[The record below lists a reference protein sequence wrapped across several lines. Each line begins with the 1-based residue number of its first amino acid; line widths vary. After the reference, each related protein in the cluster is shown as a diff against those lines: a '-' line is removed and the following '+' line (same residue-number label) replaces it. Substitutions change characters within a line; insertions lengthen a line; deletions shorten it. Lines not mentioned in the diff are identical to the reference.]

1 MYNNLVSYIFSFS
14 FVTVL
19 VAYIIKLPYLLTNNK
34 KLINEYY
41 GINFTKS
48 AVLDVFLFA
57 IYLAISQF
65 FINYFNIDNILY
77 KLLVV
82 TFITIIISG
91 SFFVYF
97 INKNVDNTFFSRWFH
112 AVGYKAIIYDIILI
126 TFSYF
131 MYDYLLTISNNKK
144 LV

>member
-65 FINYFNIDNILY
+65 FINYFKMVLFN
-77 KLLVV
+77 K
-82 TFITIIISG
+82 TI
-91 SFFVYF
+91 
-97 INKNVDNTFFSRWFH
+97 
-112 AVGYKAIIYDIILI
+112 
-126 TFSYF
+126 
-131 MYDYLLTISNNKK
+131 
-144 LV
+144 